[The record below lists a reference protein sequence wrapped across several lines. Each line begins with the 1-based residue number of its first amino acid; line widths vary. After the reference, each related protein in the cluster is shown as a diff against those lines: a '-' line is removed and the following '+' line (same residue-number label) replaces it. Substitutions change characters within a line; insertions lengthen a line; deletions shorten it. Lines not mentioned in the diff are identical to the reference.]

1 MLHRYFSEPMPDCVP
16 EYYRSKQEDADHER
30 EVSFQAREC
39 FRANREKL
47 EAARAAGLPVLPF
60 GGYDAC
66 QSCPNADHDT
76 MTSEDDDT
84 DCVLCKN
91 PACPRLTRKRG
102 RAR

>member
-1 MLHRYFSEPMPDCVP
+1 MQRHYFTESLPNCVP

-30 EVSFQAREC
+30 EISFQARER

-47 EAARAAGLPVLPF
+47 EAARAAGLPVLDF

-76 MTSEDDDT
+76 MTSEDDDF
-84 DCVLCKN
+84 DHVLCRN
-91 PACPRLTRKRG
+91 PACPRLKRKRG